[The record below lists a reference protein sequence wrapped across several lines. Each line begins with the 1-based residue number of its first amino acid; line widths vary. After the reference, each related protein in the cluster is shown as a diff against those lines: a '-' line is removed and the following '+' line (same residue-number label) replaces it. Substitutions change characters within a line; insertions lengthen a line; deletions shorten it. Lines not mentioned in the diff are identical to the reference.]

1 MENQPKSNSK
11 IVLTLKNDQVSNKQ
25 KRSTA
30 YDFVERNLGLLI
42 GENVPDTIYLG
53 GDRDLVIRYV
63 AHLINMSSFEVEVIN
78 DTSKF
83 NNDPDFEN

>member
-1 MENQPKSNSK
+1 MEPEPSSK

-25 KRSTA
+25 KRSSA
-30 YDFVERNLGLLI
+30 YAFVERNLSLLI
-42 GENVPDTIYLG
+42 GENVRDTIYLG